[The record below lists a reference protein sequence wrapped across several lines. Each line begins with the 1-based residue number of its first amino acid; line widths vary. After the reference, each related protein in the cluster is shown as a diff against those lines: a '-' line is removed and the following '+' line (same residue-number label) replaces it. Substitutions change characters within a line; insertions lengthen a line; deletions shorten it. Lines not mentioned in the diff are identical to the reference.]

1 MCDCNG
7 QGAEN
12 DTGKVDLQQIIL
24 DELHAIRGDLDHIKD
39 RIEKLEETV
48 GDLGEKMGQVVTD
61 LNVIH
66 TFQQGYNDRL
76 QVVEKLSSRI
86 PLRSTPLPRKAV
98 SDKGEDGKLKP

>member
-1 MCDCNG
+1 M
-7 QGAEN
+7 
-12 DTGKVDLQQIIL
+12 DLHQIIL
-24 DELHAIRGDLDHIKD
+24 DELHAIRGDLDSIKD
-39 RIEKLEETV
+39 RIERLEEKV
-48 GDLGEKMGQVVTD
+48 GEMDGKMSQVVTD
-61 LNVIH
+61 LNTIH